1 MADLGAIG
9 RLGAPSIKGVVRVFP
24 TYAVG
29 TIQAAL
35 EGNGTISGI
44 VTAATV
50 PVNLCAV
57 TLHWEKSGECI
68 GRTWTDKTGYYE
80 FTGLDPSLDT
90 YFVVYH
96 DLPGGTVYNH
106 KVLAKLTPA

>member
-1 MADLGAIG
+1 MVAL
-9 RLGAPSIKGVVRVFP
+9 VFP
-24 TYAVG
+24 LYAAG
-29 TIQAAL
+29 TPDVRLDQ
-35 EGNGTISGI
+35 NGVISGI

-50 PVNLCAV
+50 PVNLCVV

-68 GRTWTDKTGYYE
+68 GRTWTDATGYFE
-80 FTGLDPSLDT
+80 FTGLDPGLDT
-90 YFVVYH
+90 YFTVYH